1 MRVAYV
7 CTDPGVPVFGRKGA
21 SVHVQAVLRALVRRG
36 AEVHLLTVAGA
47 EAPEPDLA
55 PVRVHRLPLARSR
68 GPAAREAA
76 VQQADVGAGAVLDAL
91 HARAR
96 FDLVYER
103 YSLWGRA
110 ATTWAA
116 ANGVPAVLEV
126 NAPLVDEQ
134 AEHRVLVDRA
144 GAERVARQT
153 LGSATAVVCVSDPVA
168 AWACYHGADTTR
180 VHTLPNGVDTTR
192 VVPSSDPVTP
202 ADAAAFTV
210 GFVGTLKPWHGVET
224 LLDAF
229 DRLARSDPSY
239 RLLLVGDGPL
249 AHTVR
254 SRLGGTGPDGT
265 GPGARTETTGAVAPH
280 QVPALLRRMDIA
292 VAPYPP
298 LESFYFSPL
307 KVYEYLAAGL
317 PIVAGRVG
325 ALPEVLDDGE
335 LGVLVEPGD
344 PGALAGA
351 VEALRSD
358 ALGRERLRRE
368 GRRRAVQRHDW
379 SGIVDRALAHA
390 GLLPSPAGPVEE
402 VRRAASG

>member
-7 CTDPGVPVFGRKGA
+7 CSDPGVPVFGSKGA

-36 AEVHLLTVAGA
+36 AEVHLLTVAGGGA
-47 EAPEPDLA
+47 TGADLGRVRVHHLPLA
-55 PVRVHRLPLARSR
+55 PVRD
-68 GPAAREAA
+68 PAARERS
-76 VQQADVGAGAVLDAL
+76 VQRADADAGAVLDAL

-96 FDLVYER
+96 FGLVYER

-168 AWACYHGADTTR
+168 AWARDHGADTTR

-249 AHTVR
+249 AETVR
-254 SRLGGTGPDGT
+254 SRLHAAGMATCV
-265 GPGARTETTGAVAPH
+265 ETTGAVEPR
-280 QVPALLRRMDIA
+280 QVPALLRRMDVA

-298 LESFYFSPL
+298 MQGFYFSPL

-317 PIVAGRVG
+317 PVVVSRVG
-325 ALPEVLDDGE
+325 DLPAVLDDGD

-344 PGALAGA
+344 AVALADA
-351 VEALRSD
+351 VARLRAD
-358 ALGRERLRRE
+358 TLARERLRRW
-368 GRRRAVQRHDW
+368 GRLRAVQRHDW
-379 SGIVDRALAHA
+379 SGVVERVLSLA
-390 GLLPSPAGPVEE
+390 GLPGLAGLPAEGVPHAVS
-402 VRRAASG
+402 R

>member
-168 AWACYHGADTTR
+168 AWARDHGADTTR

-239 RLLLVGDGPL
+239 RLLLGGDGPL
-249 AHTVR
+249 AETVR
-254 SRLGGTGPDGT
+254 SRVHAAGMA
-265 GPGARTETTGAVAPH
+265 ARVETTGAVEPRE
-280 QVPALLRRMDIA
+280 VPALLRRMDVA

-298 LESFYFSPL
+298 MQGFYFSPL

-317 PIVAGRVG
+317 PVVVSRVG
-325 ALPEVLDDGE
+325 DLPAVLDDGD

-344 PGALAGA
+344 AVALADA
-351 VEALRSD
+351 VARLRAD
-358 ALGRERLRRE
+358 TLARERLRRW
-368 GRRRAVQRHDW
+368 GRLRAVQRHDW
-379 SGIVDRALAHA
+379 SGVVERVLSLA
-390 GLLPSPAGPVEE
+390 GLPGLAGLPAEGVPHAVS
-402 VRRAASG
+402 R